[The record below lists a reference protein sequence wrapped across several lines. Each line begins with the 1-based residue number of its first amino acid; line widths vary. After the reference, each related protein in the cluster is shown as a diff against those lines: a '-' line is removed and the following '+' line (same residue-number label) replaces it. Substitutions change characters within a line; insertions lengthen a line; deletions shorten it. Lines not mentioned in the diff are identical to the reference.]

1 MTDSYEKIRKALE
14 GLRERCAQEVERIT
28 ARRRMVAAMTN
39 NEAVKPCEVAAAIRK
54 IDAQQHYE
62 CAARQVEQLAEALR
76 EARQMIRD
84 LRMGLRYAVR
94 VWVLSDE
101 IEWSE
106 AEIDEVVESIISD
119 AKEEK
124 CRG

>member
-1 MTDSYEKIRKALE
+1 MTDRYESRATTHADDCWSW
-14 GLRERCAQEVERIT
+14 GPA
-28 ARRRMVAAMTN
+28 
-39 NEAVKPCEVAAAIRK
+39 
-54 IDAQQHYE
+54 HYE

-101 IEWSE
+101 IAWSE
-106 AEIDEVVESIISD
+106 AKIDEVVERIIGD
-119 AKEEK
+119 AKEDA
-124 CRG
+124 GND